1 MHIADSFVVKAPRE
15 HVWRLIR
22 DPAVLVPCI
31 PGCKEISEVTPTLYK
46 ATVGFSVGPI
56 SASFNVEVEIV
67 SEAAPREVLTRTR
80 GEEGTR
86 ASTVNAESRLLLDA
100 TAGGETIVHYSSDVT
115 VAGRLGKYGLGMMK
129 KKAESLGRQFAGNFR
144 AKAEAAEAA

>member
-46 ATVGFSVGPI
+46 AAIGFSVGPI
-56 SASFNVEVEIV
+56 SASFNVEVEVV
-67 SEAAPREVLTRTR
+67 SEQPPQEVVTRTR

-86 ASTVNAESRLLLDA
+86 ASTVSADSRLLLDA

-115 VAGRLGKYGLGMMK
+115 ISGRLGKYGLGMMK
-129 KKAESLGRQFAGNFR
+129 KKAESLGRQFADSFR